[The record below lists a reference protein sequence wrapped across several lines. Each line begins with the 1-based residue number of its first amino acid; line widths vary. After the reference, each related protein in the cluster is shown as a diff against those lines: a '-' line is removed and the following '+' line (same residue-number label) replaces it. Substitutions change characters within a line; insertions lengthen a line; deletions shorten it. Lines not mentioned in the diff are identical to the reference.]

1 MICGSMTYPI
11 GARFCL
17 QLIDKLSVRTP
28 TGEVKLKLM
37 KEIAKEY
44 QIEWNS
50 TESEAELLKPAEER
64 IVCIF
69 PPSLSISLTRTRTH
83 NIQT

>member
-11 GARFCL
+11 GAHFWL

-28 TGEVKLKLM
+28 KGEVKLKLM

-64 IVCIF
+64 IVCIS
-69 PPSLSISLTRTRTH
+69 PSVSLHLSRTYMHT
-83 NIQT
+83 